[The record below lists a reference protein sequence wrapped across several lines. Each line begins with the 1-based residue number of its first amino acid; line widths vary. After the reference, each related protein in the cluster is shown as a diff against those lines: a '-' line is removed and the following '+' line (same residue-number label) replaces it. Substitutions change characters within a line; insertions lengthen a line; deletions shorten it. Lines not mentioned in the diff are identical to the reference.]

1 VKKTI
6 KNRKFLLCV
15 NGKGEIMNG
24 LHIVKIG
31 GSIITDKTKPLT
43 FKKAVVKRLAREIKK
58 SNEEIILVHGAGSFG
73 HIFADRYKLHE
84 GYKNDEQIEGVVNML
99 ILNTLIDAGINA
111 VSISPSAIVKCRDK
125 KIVEMETKLFKDYL
139 GMGIMPVTFGD
150 VVLDK
155 KLKFCICS
163 GDQLMLHLAKKF
175 KPEKVIF
182 CTDVD
187 GIFTFDPS
195 VDKNARLL
203 ENADTNIL
211 KSMLKMGKSKSEKID
226 ITGEMF
232 GKINTIM
239 EISKIGV
246 GSIVLNGN
254 KKNRLKGALTGQ
266 AVKCTRIG
274 GIKGE

>member
-1 VKKTI
+1 M
-6 KNRKFLLCV
+6 NR
-15 NGKGEIMNG
+15 MR
-24 LHIVKIG
+24 IVKIG

-43 FKKAVVKRLAREIKK
+43 FKKAVVKRLAREIKE
-58 SNEEIILVHGAGSFG
+58 SNEKIILVHGAGSFG
-73 HIFADRYKLHE
+73 HILADRYKLHE
-84 GYKNDEQIEGVVNML
+84 GYKNDEQIKGVAKVQRDVKTLNML
-99 ILNTLIDAGINA
+99 ILNALIDAGIDA

-125 KIVEMETKLFKDYL
+125 KIVEMETKIFEDYL
-139 GMGIMPVTFGD
+139 NMGIIPVTFGD

-175 KPEKVIF
+175 KPKKVIF

-195 VDKNARLL
+195 IDKNARLL
-203 ENADTNIL
+203 ERVDIKFL
-211 KSMLKMGKSKSEKID
+211 KSILKMGKTKSKKRD

-232 GKINTIM
+232 GKIDTIM

-246 GSIVLNGN
+246 DSIVLNGN
-254 KKNRLKGALTGQ
+254 KKNRLKGALTDR
-266 AVKCTRIG
+266 AIKCTRIG
-274 GIKGE
+274 GIKGERKKKEGTC